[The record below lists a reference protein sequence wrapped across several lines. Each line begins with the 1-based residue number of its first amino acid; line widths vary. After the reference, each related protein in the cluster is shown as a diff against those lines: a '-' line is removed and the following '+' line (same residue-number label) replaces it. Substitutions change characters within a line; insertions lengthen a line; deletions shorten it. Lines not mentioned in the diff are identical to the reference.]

1 MFRAAT
7 GSPDR
12 GIPFWSVGRAVCP
25 RFAGGGLP
33 GLSTRLAR
41 CADLGTTRS
50 HLTRP
55 DLRSWAGLNRIW
67 FHFGATSQYYPL
79 LHTAFWLEHKL
90 WGDATLGYHLLNLLL
105 HAMVALMVALALRRL
120 AVPGAYLAAAL
131 FALHPVH
138 VESAAWITEQKNTLS
153 GAFYLGSLLM
163 YLRFDRTRKLSW
175 YLGALALFTSA
186 LLSKTVTAT
195 LPGAVGGFL
204 VAAWPAV
211 VETRRATLAAVV
223 RDRRRR
229 GNDFGVV

>member
-1 MFRAAT
+1 MPEGASPLMPAT
-7 GSPDR
+7 SSTPSQA
-12 GIPFWSVGRAVCP
+12 PLVGRRPQGECSERQQAAPTAASRFGLWDGLFALALLAAV
-25 RFAGGGLP
+25 F
-33 GLSTRLAR
+33 LAYQP
-41 CADLGTTRS
+41 AWHGAPIWDDES

-153 GAFYLGSLLM
+153 G
-163 YLRFDRTRKLSW
+163 RVLS
-175 YLGALALFTSA
+175 GI
-186 LLSKTVTAT
+186 
-195 LPGAVGGFL
+195 
-204 VAAWPAV
+204 AADVPP
-211 VETRRATLAAVV
+211 L
-223 RDRRRR
+223 
-229 GNDFGVV
+229 